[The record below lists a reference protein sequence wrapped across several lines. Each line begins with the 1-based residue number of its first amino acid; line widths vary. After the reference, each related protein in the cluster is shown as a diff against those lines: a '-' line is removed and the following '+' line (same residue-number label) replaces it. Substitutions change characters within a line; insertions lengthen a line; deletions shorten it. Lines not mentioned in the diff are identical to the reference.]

1 MPAVFA
7 TILTSVVTKLFTEKF
22 LMRLVILGLEYAA
35 SKSTTQVDDDVVA
48 AVKEAYYGPVV
59 E

>member
-7 TILTSVVTKLFTEKF
+7 TILTSLATKLLTEKF

-35 SKSTTQVDDDVVA
+35 GRTTNTVDDEVVA
-48 AVKEAYYGPVV
+48 AVKEAYYGPEVK
-59 E
+59 